1 MGADTAVLDATGL
14 IGRTR
19 SEPRTAQSAIAID
32 RPLTIAIVSD
42 AWAPQVNGVVRT
54 LGRTVAELQELGHT
68 VTVISPSN
76 FRTLPCP
83 SYPEIR
89 LAVTSRWGIAR
100 LLDRQRPDAVH
111 IATEGPLGHAARSY
125 CRSRRLPFSTA
136 YHTRFPEYVAERFRI
151 PLGLSYAVLRRFHA
165 PAHTVMVA
173 TRSIAD
179 DLSGRG
185 FGNIRFWSRGV
196 DLELFRPR
204 PEGVPEALRHLPRP
218 IHLYVGRLAVEK
230 NIEAFLSL
238 DLPGTKLVV
247 GDGPQR
253 AMLARRYPDAVFV
266 GTKQGEDLAQH
277 YAAADVFV
285 FPSLT
290 NTFGLVVLEALAS
303 GVPVAAFPVPG
314 PRDVIGASGAGAL
327 HQDLRLA
334 ISRALEIP
342 AALCR
347 AHAETFSW
355 QAATGQFLQNLAIIP
370 RQWQV
375 QGR

>member
-1 MGADTAVLDATGL
+1 MGADTAILDVAGL
-14 IGRTR
+14 GLRERVAAPRAARQAFALGRSLSIT
-19 SEPRTAQSAIAID
+19 
-32 RPLTIAIVSD
+32 IVSD

-54 LGRTVAELQELGHT
+54 LGRTVAELQELGHA
-68 VTVISPSN
+68 VNVISPNN
-76 FRTLPCP
+76 FRTVPCP

-89 LAVTSRWGIAR
+89 LAVAPRWGIAR

-111 IATEGPLGHAARSY
+111 IATEGPLGHAARAY
-125 CRSRRLPFSTA
+125 CRSRNLPFSTA

-151 PLGLSYAVLRRFHA
+151 PLAFSYAVLRRFHA
-165 PAHTVMVA
+165 PAHTIMVA

-196 DLELFRPR
+196 DLDLFRPR
-204 PEGVPEALRHLPRP
+204 PGEVPPALRDLPRP

-230 NIEAFLSL
+230 NIEAFLKL

-253 AMLARRYPDAVFV
+253 AYLERHYPTAVFV

-290 NTFGLVVLEALAS
+290 DTFGLVVLEALAC
-303 GVPVAAFPVPG
+303 GVPVAAFPVAG
-314 PRDVIGASGAGAL
+314 PRDVIGTSGAGAL
-327 HQDLRLA
+327 HQDLGVA
-334 ISRALEIP
+334 ITRALEIP
-342 AALCR
+342 SAHCR

-355 QAATGQFLQNLAIIP
+355 RAATGQFLQNLAIIQRP
-370 RQWQV
+370 RHQSW
-375 QGR
+375 